1 MRVMA
6 LDEFHPF
13 NDGEIAKTPQ
23 EPGVYLIFQ
32 IQIPVHLDAAD
43 NLRKAVRAAKA
54 EFPSAT
60 HFAVETHTNA
70 RDLARRKRQLE
81 EQLSRVRKVGFIGSA
96 L

>member
-13 NDGEIAKTPQ
+13 NEAEIAKIPQ
-23 EPGVYLIFQ
+23 EPGIYLIFQ
-32 IQIPVHLDAAD
+32 IQIPVHVDATD

-54 EFPSAT
+54 WFPSAT
-60 HFAVETHTNA
+60 HWAVETHTNA
-70 RDLARRKRQLE
+70 HDLAQRKRQLE

>member
-13 NDGEIAKTPQ
+13 NEAEIAKIPR

-32 IQIPVHLDAAD
+32 IQIPVHVDAAE
-43 NLRKAVRAAKA
+43 NLRKAVRAAKV

-60 HFAVETHTNA
+60 HFAVETHNNA
-70 RDLARRKRQLE
+70 DDLAQRKRQLE
-81 EQLSRVRKVGFIGSA
+81 QQLSRVRKMGFIGSA